1 MPAWLRR
8 YGNGGAVLRWVRPMD
23 AAIMCLPSIGVR
35 CPIGWVLADGWL
47 PFLCR
52 PAGWS
57 GVRCLQAGAWGPSFG
72 LLPRTVLRAPSLR
85 SDACVTVTALV
96 RALHGEVRRRRK
108 LLLRRPATSVL
119 ALLLVPGSW
128 QMTMPARDS

>member
-8 YGNGGAVLRWVRPMD
+8 YGNGAAVLRWLRPMD
-23 AAIMCLPSIGVR
+23 AAIMCPLSQGVR
-35 CPIGWVLADGWL
+35 CPMGLVLADGWI

-52 PAGWS
+52 SAGWS
-57 GVRCLQAGAWGPSFG
+57 GVRCLQAGAWGPSLGF
-72 LLPRTVLRAPSLR
+72 LPRTVLRAPSLR
-85 SDACVTVTALV
+85 LDACVALAALV

-119 ALLLVPGSW
+119 ARLLLAGSR
-128 QMTMPARDS
+128 QVTVPARIS